1 MIAKDHPCVRDCPD
15 RFPGCN
21 CEKLV
26 AYKREKKEQK
36 RLRRLA
42 NTVDDY
48 QKDAV
53 RKSKAHNI
61 RRRHRI

>member
-1 MIAKDHPCVRDCPD
+1 MMPKDHPCVRDCPD
-15 RFPGCN
+15 RRPGCN

-26 AYKREKKEQK
+26 KYKRKRKEEKKLKQ
-36 RLRRLA
+36 LSG
-42 NTVDDY
+42 TVDDY

-53 RKSKAHNI
+53 RKSKTHNI

>member
-1 MIAKDHPCVRDCPD
+1 MMPKDHPCVRDCP
-15 RFPGCN
+15 RRKPGCN
-21 CEKLV
+21 CEKHV
-26 AYKREKKEQK
+26 SYKREKKEQK

-53 RKSKAHNI
+53 RKSKTHNI